1 MVYNALMSDSL
12 EIIHRVAGALKL
24 DPRLAEAASKLLDEG
39 ATIPFI
45 ARYRKEATGSMDE
58 VALIALRDTLGAQ
71 RELEARREV
80 IIKSLS
86 ERDLLTAELEQAV
99 HGAVTKT
106 ALEDIYLPHRPRRRT
121 RAMAAKE
128 AGLEPLANQLLQNQ
142 NGRPDMAKYDNPE
155 EAMAGARDILAERFS
170 EDVRFRSALRAMTA
184 DRGLFTA
191 KVVAK
196 KAGDDEAAVYRDYF
210 DYAEKIS
217 RVPSHRILAV
227 LRGGR
232 EGFLRVKARL
242 EEERAVEWL
251 ERRIIKGRGASAEQ
265 VKLAVKDGWNRLMA
279 PSLENDILGE
289 LKEKAD
295 VEAIRVFA
303 GNLEKM
309 LLSPPLGTKA
319 LIAVDPGFRTGGKVV
334 ALDSMGILLDHGVI
348 HPEGSE
354 GARRAAADMLKGL
367 AERYHAE
374 IFAVGNGTAGRE
386 TEEFIGKAVPGKTVI
401 SVDERGASV
410 YSASEEARREFGN
423 LDITVRGAVSIGRR
437 LQDPLAE
444 LVKIDP
450 SAIGVGQY
458 QHDVDARALSRSLD
472 DTVKSAVNAVGVE
485 LNSASAALLSRV
497 SGLGPG
503 LAQGIVE
510 YREKNGPY
518 SSRSQLL
525 NVPRLGAKAYE
536 QAAGFLR
543 IRGADNPLDTS
554 AVHPERYSLVKR
566 MAADLGAAVGDLLDS
581 GDLRKQIRLEH
592 YVTDSGDD
600 AGVGLPT
607 LRDIM
612 AELAKPGRDPRGSF
626 EIFHF
631 DERIRGINDV
641 EKGMIL
647 PGIVTNVTAFGAF
660 VDIGAHRDGLVHI
673 SQFADRF
680 VSDPSEIV
688 SVNDQVMVKV
698 MDVDLKRERLGLSM
712 KEAHRG

>member
-592 YVTDSGDD
+592 YVTDSGDV

-647 PGIVTNVTAFGAF
+647 PGIVTNVTAFGVF

-673 SQFADRF
+673 SQLADRF

-712 KEAHRG
+712 KEARRG